1 MKRTFTVAALMV
13 AAATLTFAFCQR
25 SDVLLREGWKFT
37 RGDAAKSEIVTVP
50 HDWAIY
56 GPFDRNN
63 DLQVVQIVQN
73 NETEATVKTGRT
85 GGLPYE
91 GEGTYERTIK
101 VANPKEKTSLLV
113 IDGAM
118 ADAHVLLNGRE
129 VAQWPY
135 GYNSFVVD
143 ITDAAVEGDNL
154 LTIKLNNLP
163 RSSRWYSGAGLYR
176 NVHLVTTGKTH
187 IPEWGT
193 QVTTPYVG
201 RDYGTV
207 KMLVK
212 VNGVPDGEN
221 VTLKSRIIDLADGNI
236 VAVDET
242 ERLMIPEI
250 KALEQNFTVAAPRL
264 WTPEHPNRYRI
275 VTDLY
280 YKGVKTDSYTT
291 PLGFRTIEVRT
302 GKGFF
307 LNGERRQFKGV
318 CNHHDLGPLGAAIN
332 VEALR
337 HQLEMLKDMGCDA
350 IRTSHNMPAPELVAL
365 CDSMGFMMMLES
377 FDEWDVAKCENGYH
391 RVFDQWAERD
401 ITNLVEHYRNN
412 PSVVMWSIGN
422 EIPSQWMPEGR
433 PVAKMLQD
441 LCHRLDPTRP
451 VTCGMDQIDAVTNNG
466 FASILDI
473 PGFNYRAHRYHD
485 VFDKLPQKVLLG
497 SETASTVSSRGVYK
511 FPMEQRKDANYDD
524 HQSSAYDVEACNWSN
539 LPEEDFANA
548 DDNEW
553 EMGQFVWTGFDYL
566 GEPWP
571 YEHDGWPN
579 HSSMFGIIDLASI
592 PKDRYYLYRSVWNTE
607 SPTLHVLP
615 HWNWKGREGEV
626 TPVMVYT
633 SYPKAE
639 LFVNGKSCGI
649 REKNNSSLLTRY
661 RLIWDDVKYQP
672 GEIRV
677 VAYDAQGNA
686 AAEQTI
692 KTSGKPYA
700 LKLTPHKSTLKA
712 DGDDLAYVTV
722 TVVDK
727 DGNPVPDATHE
738 VSFDVKGAGRFRATA
753 NGDPTCLYIFHKP
766 VMPLFSGAATA
777 IVQSGKQAGTV
788 TLTAKAK
795 GLKAATL
802 TLPVK

>member
-13 AAATLTFAFCQR
+13 AAATLTSAFCQR

-176 NVHLVTTGKTH
+176 NVHLVTTGKAH

-250 KALEQNFTVAAPRL
+250 KALEQNFTVAASALDARAPQ
-264 WTPEHPNRYRI
+264 
-275 VTDLY
+275 
-280 YKGVKTDSYTT
+280 
-291 PLGFRTIEVRT
+291 PL
-302 GKGFF
+302 
-307 LNGERRQFKGV
+307 
-318 CNHHDLGPLGAAIN
+318 P
-332 VEALR
+332 
-337 HQLEMLKDMGCDA
+337 
-350 IRTSHNMPAPELVAL
+350 
-365 CDSMGFMMMLES
+365 
-377 FDEWDVAKCENGYH
+377 H
-391 RVFDQWAERD
+391 R
-401 ITNLVEHYRNN
+401 
-412 PSVVMWSIGN
+412 
-422 EIPSQWMPEGR
+422 
-433 PVAKMLQD
+433 
-441 LCHRLDPTRP
+441 HRL
-451 VTCGMDQIDAVTNNG
+451 
-466 FASILDI
+466 IL
-473 PGFNYRAHRYHD
+473 
-485 VFDKLPQKVLLG
+485 
-497 SETASTVSSRGVYK
+497 
-511 FPMEQRKDANYDD
+511 
-524 HQSSAYDVEACNWSN
+524 
-539 LPEEDFANA
+539 
-548 DDNEW
+548 
-553 EMGQFVWTGFDYL
+553 
-566 GEPWP
+566 
-571 YEHDGWPN
+571 
-579 HSSMFGIIDLASI
+579 
-592 PKDRYYLYRSVWNTE
+592 
-607 SPTLHVLP
+607 
-615 HWNWKGREGEV
+615 
-626 TPVMVYT
+626 
-633 SYPKAE
+633 
-639 LFVNGKSCGI
+639 
-649 REKNNSSLLTRY
+649 
-661 RLIWDDVKYQP
+661 
-672 GEIRV
+672 
-677 VAYDAQGNA
+677 
-686 AAEQTI
+686 
-692 KTSGKPYA
+692 
-700 LKLTPHKSTLKA
+700 
-712 DGDDLAYVTV
+712 
-722 TVVDK
+722 
-727 DGNPVPDATHE
+727 
-738 VSFDVKGAGRFRATA
+738 
-753 NGDPTCLYIFHKP
+753 
-766 VMPLFSGAATA
+766 
-777 IVQSGKQAGTV
+777 
-788 TLTAKAK
+788 
-795 GLKAATL
+795 
-802 TLPVK
+802 